1 MTVVDYE
8 EKGYPVVASVSF
20 AVATVFLLVR
30 ASFHACLATPQ
41 SATEGGSRLR

>member
-30 ASFHACLATPQ
+30 PPRRACLVTRQ
-41 SATEGGSRLR
+41 STHSG